1 MVNETAQIH
10 NLYKAG
16 DLMRYKYKSISSD
29 GRESEG
35 LYVGDS
41 ESGLINMLKEKK
53 ELVISIERDIQ
64 SEAQIEIFKKKV
76 KKKDIALFCRQFYTM
91 ISAGLGIVPCLEIL
105 VSQTQNKTFK
115 NAIADTYEEV
125 QKGLTLS
132 ESMKQHGEVFPTIL
146 ISMVEAGEVS
156 GNLDTVMIR
165 MAEHFEKENK
175 LENKVKSAMVYP
187 TVLAIVSVVVVVFML
202 VFVMPT
208 FVGMFEGSGTAL
220 PGPTQFLINLSN
232 SIQTHWYIYIAVII
246 ALVVGISMY
255 MKSEE
260 GIRLF
265 DSLKLRLPVVKN
277 TSTMIITSRF
287 TRTLSTLLSSGIP
300 LIQAM
305 EVVARVVSNSVIEE
319 RLLFGIESI
328 RKGVSLSRT
337 VKDVGIFP
345 PMVDSMIKIG
355 EESGSLDDML
365 YKTADFYDE
374 EVEAS
379 LTKLT
384 SMIEPLMIVVM
395 GLVIG
400 FIVIAMYLPMFDMTK
415 TVQ

>member
-1 MVNETAQIH
+1 
-10 NLYKAG
+10 
-16 DLMRYKYKSISSD
+16 MRYKYKSITAD

-35 LYVGDS
+35 LYVGES
-41 ESGLINMLKEKK
+41 ESGLISMLKEKR
-53 ELVISIERDIQ
+53 ELVLSIERDIQ

-76 KKKDIALFCRQFYTM
+76 KKKDLALFCRQFYTM

-105 VSQTQNKTFK
+105 VAQTQNKTFK

-125 QKGLTLS
+125 QKGSTLS
-132 ESMKQHGEVFPTIL
+132 QSMKLHIDVFPAIL

-156 GNLDTVMIR
+156 GNLDTIMLR

-175 LENKVKSAMVYP
+175 IENKVKAAMVYP
-187 TVLAIVSVVVVVFML
+187 AVLAVVSVAVVVFML
-202 VFVMPT
+202 VFIMPT
-208 FVGMFEGSGTAL
+208 FVGMFQGSGTEL
-220 PGPTQFLINLSN
+220 PGLTQMLINASN
-232 SIQTHWYIYIAVII
+232 SLKTYWYIY
-246 ALVVGISMY
+246 VGIIITIVFGFSMY
-255 MKSEE
+255 KKTQE
-260 GIRLF
+260 GKRLF
-265 DSLKLRLPVVKN
+265 DSLKLRLPIVKG
-277 TSTMIITSRF
+277 TSTMLATSRF

-305 EVVARVVSNSVIEE
+305 EIVSRVVSNSVIEE
-319 RLLFGIESI
+319 RLLSGIENI

-345 PMVDSMIKIG
+345 PMVDSMVRIG

-379 LTKLT
+379 IQRLT

-395 GLVIG
+395 GLAIG
-400 FIVIAMYLPMFDMTK
+400 FLVIAMYLPMFDMMK
-415 TVQ
+415 TV